1 MRPRRTISR
10 SIGND
15 SSLWGGELVPEHA
28 LDDRRVVNA
37 VDERRVDDWV
47 IVTPEGDIQALEL
60 GRLRRAEDRRISPDE
75 RGGVRP
81 DDVSDA
87 RREETARY
95 DYERES
101 LLRSQASVRKHVHVE
116 PVRNMHD
123 VDCDARRIPELEQH
137 ADGHV
142 LIRRRD
148 CRDRDIVVADVSGI
162 CIRASLAAT
171 YRSTKSTHATAPTTA
186 RTARNIAAAFANHVI
201 PVAPRQAWPQP
212 REARPRT
219 IRLLRRNGIPRNA
232 LGRSPATRASS
243 PCRSPARTGSVDGT
257 CIRSEGRS
265 GWAAL
270 PGSSHG
276 RAGISDPAPGRM

>member
-15 SSLWGGELVPEHA
+15 SSLWGGELDPEHA

-95 DYERES
+95 DEDRDA
-101 LLRSQASVRKHVHVE
+101 LLRERASVREVVHVE

-123 VDCDARRIPELEQH
+123 DDCVAKRVTKLAQH
-137 ADGHV
+137 ADVHV
-142 LIRRRD
+142 LLRRRD
-148 CRDRDIVVADVSGI
+148 CRDRDIVVADVSGDLHPRGWSI
-162 CIRASLAAT
+162 GLCS
-171 YRSTKSTHATAPTTA
+171 APWIFA
-186 RTARNIAAAFANHVI
+186 R
-201 PVAPRQAWPQP
+201 
-212 REARPRT
+212 
-219 IRLLRRNGIPRNA
+219 RRWNF
-232 LGRSPATRASS
+232 
-243 PCRSPARTGSVDGT
+243 
-257 CIRSEGRS
+257 
-265 GWAAL
+265 
-270 PGSSHG
+270 
-276 RAGISDPAPGRM
+276 